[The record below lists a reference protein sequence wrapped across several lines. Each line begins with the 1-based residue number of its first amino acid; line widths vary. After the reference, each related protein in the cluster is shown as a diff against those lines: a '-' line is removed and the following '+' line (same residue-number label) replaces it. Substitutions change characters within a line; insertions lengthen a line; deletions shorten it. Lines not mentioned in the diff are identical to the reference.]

1 MRMKNIRR
9 YLGLTLLMFA
19 VVAMSSCIKENLS
32 EKSDKVDVTLS
43 FNARAGEAE
52 NESEGIKT
60 LRVIISDESD
70 NIVYRIFQDYNDN
83 QITKTLQIM
92 GMKAGKWNFYAVI
105 NEASLGLKEEDFS
118 GIKRGTDLLNI
129 SVENEGQIIYF
140 PKSEDITEA
149 IPASGY
155 LRNVQINEENKSLI
169 INCTYAVAKI
179 ILNIQN
185 NSGMDFTLN
194 RVSFGEIL
202 QQGTFLFNKNGELP
216 STSQGALANGFNMS
230 KKVIPDGKNTEA
242 LVCYLFE
249 TGSQPLE
256 NGFTLALESD
266 EIPELGDSHKI
277 TVNSTENYMP
287 YTLPRG
293 YKMQINAVVNIGHQI
308 EPIFNVEVLSWDE
321 KTINIPEFN

>member
-1 MRMKNIRR
+1 MKNIRR
-9 YLGLTLLMFA
+9 YLGLTLLMLA

-70 NIVYRIFQDYNDN
+70 NIVYRFFQDYNDN
-83 QITKTLQIM
+83 QTTKTLQIM
-92 GMKAGKWNFYAVI
+92 GMKTGSWNFYAII
-105 NEASLGLKEEDFS
+105 NEASLGLTEGDFS
-118 GIKRGTDLLNI
+118 GVTKGSDLLEI
-129 SVENEGQIIYF
+129 AVENEGQIIYF
-140 PKSEDITEA
+140 PKSSEDITEA

-155 LRNVQINEENKSLI
+155 LQNVQINEENKSLT

-194 RVSFGEIL
+194 RVSFGEIF
-202 QQGTFLFNKNGELP
+202 QQETFLFNKNGELP
-216 STSQGALANGFNMS
+216 STSQGALADEFSVG
-230 KKVIPDGKNTEA
+230 KLIPDGNNTEA

-249 TGSQPLE
+249 TGSQSLE

-266 EIPELGDSHKI
+266 EIPDLGVSHKI
-277 TVNSTENYMP
+277 TVNSTENYTP

-293 YKMQINAVVNIGHQI
+293 YKMQINAVVNIGQQI
-308 EPIFNVEVLSWDE
+308 NPTFNVEVLSWDE

>member
-1 MRMKNIRR
+1 MKNIRR

-83 QITKTLQIM
+83 QTTKTLQIM
-92 GMKAGKWNFYAVI
+92 GMKTGAWNFYAVI

-118 GIKRGTDLLNI
+118 RITKGTDLLNI
-129 SVENEGQIIYF
+129 SVENNEQIIYF
-140 PKSEDITEA
+140 PKSSEDITEA

-155 LRNVQINEENKSLI
+155 LQNVQINEENKSLT

-194 RVSFGEIL
+194 RVSFGEIF

-216 STSQGALANGFNMS
+216 STSQGALADEFSVG
-230 KKVIPDGKNTEA
+230 KLIPDGNNTEA

-249 TGSQPLE
+249 TGSQSLE

-266 EIPELGDSHKI
+266 EIPDLGVSHKI
-277 TVNSTENYMP
+277 TVNSTENYTP

-293 YKMQINAVVNIGHQI
+293 YKMQINAVVNIGQQI
-308 EPIFNVEVLSWDE
+308 NPTFNVEVLSWDK

>member
-1 MRMKNIRR
+1 MKNIRR
-9 YLGLTLLMFA
+9 YLGLTLLMLA

-83 QITKTLQIM
+83 QTTKTLQIM
-92 GMKAGKWNFYAVI
+92 GMKTGAWNFYAVI

-118 GIKRGTDLLNI
+118 RITKGTDLLNI
-129 SVENEGQIIYF
+129 SVENNEQIIYF
-140 PKSEDITEA
+140 PKSSEDITEA

-155 LRNVQINEENKSLI
+155 LQNVQINEENKSLT

-194 RVSFGEIL
+194 RVSFGEIF

-216 STSQGALANGFNMS
+216 STSQGALADEFS
-230 KKVIPDGKNTEA
+230 VEKLIPDGNNTEA

-249 TGSQPLE
+249 TGSQSLE

-266 EIPELGDSHKI
+266 EIPDLGVSHKI
-277 TVNSTENYMP
+277 TVNSTENYTP

-293 YKMQINAVVNIGHQI
+293 YKMQINAVVNIGQQI
-308 EPIFNVEVLSWDE
+308 NPTFNVEVLSWDE

>member
-1 MRMKNIRR
+1 MKNIRR
-9 YLGLTLLMFA
+9 YLGLTLLMLA

-83 QITKTLQIM
+83 QTTKTLQIM
-92 GMKAGKWNFYAVI
+92 GMKTGAWNFYAVI

-118 GIKRGTDLLNI
+118 RITKGTDLLNI
-129 SVENEGQIIYF
+129 SVENNEQIIYF
-140 PKSEDITEA
+140 PKSSEDITEA

-155 LRNVQINEENKSLI
+155 LQNVQINEENKSLT

-194 RVSFGEIL
+194 RVSFGEIF

-216 STSQGALANGFNMS
+216 STSQGALADEFSVG
-230 KKVIPDGKNTEA
+230 KLIPDGNNTEA

-266 EIPELGDSHKI
+266 EIPELGVSHKI
-277 TVNSTENYMP
+277 TVNSSENYTP

-308 EPIFNVEVLSWDE
+308 NPTFNVEVLSWDE

>member
-1 MRMKNIRR
+1 MKNIRR

-83 QITKTLQIM
+83 QTTKTLQIM
-92 GMKAGKWNFYAVI
+92 GMKTGAWNFYAVI

-118 GIKRGTDLLNI
+118 RITKGTDLLNI
-129 SVENEGQIIYF
+129 SVENNEQIIYF
-140 PKSEDITEA
+140 PKSSEDITEA

-155 LRNVQINEENKSLI
+155 LQNVQINEENKSLT

-194 RVSFGEIL
+194 RVSFGEIF

-216 STSQGALANGFNMS
+216 STSQGALADEFS
-230 KKVIPDGKNTEA
+230 VEKLIPDGNNTEA

-249 TGSQPLE
+249 TGSQSLE

-266 EIPELGDSHKI
+266 EIPELGVSHKI
-277 TVNSTENYMP
+277 TVNSSENYTP

-308 EPIFNVEVLSWDE
+308 NPTFNVEVLSWDE

>member
-1 MRMKNIRR
+1 MKNIRR

-83 QITKTLQIM
+83 QTTKTLQIM
-92 GMKAGKWNFYAVI
+92 GMKTGAWNFYAVI

-118 GIKRGTDLLNI
+118 RITKGTDLLNI
-129 SVENEGQIIYF
+129 SVENNEQIIYF
-140 PKSEDITEA
+140 PKSSEDITEA

-155 LRNVQINEENKSLI
+155 LQNVQINEENKSLT

-194 RVSFGEIL
+194 RVSFGEIF

-216 STSQGALANGFNMS
+216 STSQGALADEFSVG
-230 KKVIPDGKNTEA
+230 KLIPDGNNTEA

-266 EIPELGDSHKI
+266 EILELGVPHKI
-277 TVNSTENYMP
+277 TVNSTENYTP

-308 EPIFNVEVLSWDE
+308 NPTFNVEVLSWDE

>member
-1 MRMKNIRR
+1 MKNIRR

-83 QITKTLQIM
+83 QTTKTLQIM
-92 GMKAGKWNFYAVI
+92 GMKTGAWNFYAVI

-118 GIKRGTDLLNI
+118 RITKGTDLLNI
-129 SVENEGQIIYF
+129 SVENNEQIIYF
-140 PKSEDITEA
+140 PKSSGDITEA

-155 LRNVQINEENKSLI
+155 LQNVQINEENKSLT

-194 RVSFGEIL
+194 RVSFGEIF

-216 STSQGALANGFNMS
+216 STSQGALADEFSVG
-230 KKVIPDGKNTEA
+230 KLIPDGNNTEA

-249 TGSQPLE
+249 TGSQSLE

-266 EIPELGDSHKI
+266 EIPDLGVSHKI
-277 TVNSTENYMP
+277 TVNSTENYTP

-293 YKMQINAVVNIGHQI
+293 YKMQINAVVNIGQQI
-308 EPIFNVEVLSWDE
+308 NPTFNVEVLSWDK

>member
-1 MRMKNIRR
+1 MKNIRR

-83 QITKTLQIM
+83 QTTKTLQIM
-92 GMKAGKWNFYAVI
+92 GMKTGAWNFYAVI

-118 GIKRGTDLLNI
+118 RITKGTDLLNI
-129 SVENEGQIIYF
+129 SVENNEQIIYF
-140 PKSEDITEA
+140 PKSSEDITEA

-155 LRNVQINEENKSLI
+155 LQNVQINEENKSLT

-194 RVSFGEIL
+194 RVSFGEIF

-216 STSQGALANGFNMS
+216 STSQGALADEFSVG
-230 KKVIPDGKNTEA
+230 KLIPDGNNTET

-249 TGSQPLE
+249 TGSQPLK

-266 EIPELGDSHKI
+266 EIPELGVSHKI
-277 TVNSTENYMP
+277 TVNSTENYTP

-308 EPIFNVEVLSWDE
+308 NPTFNVEVLSWDE

>member
-1 MRMKNIRR
+1 MKNIRR
-9 YLGLTLLMFA
+9 YLGLSLLIFA

-70 NIVYRIFQDYNDN
+70 NIVYRFFQDYNDN
-83 QITKTLQIM
+83 QTTKTLQIM
-92 GMKAGKWNFYAVI
+92 GMKTGSWNFYAII
-105 NEASLGLKEEDFS
+105 NEASLGLTEGDFS
-118 GIKRGTDLLNI
+118 GVTKGSDLLEI
-129 SVENEGQIIYF
+129 AVENEGQIIYF
-140 PKSEDITEA
+140 PKSGEDITEA

-155 LRNVQINEENKSLI
+155 LQNVQINEENKSLT

-194 RVSFGEIL
+194 RVSFGEIF

-216 STSQGALANGFNMS
+216 STSQGALADEFSVG
-230 KKVIPDGKNTEA
+230 KLIPDGNNTEA

-249 TGSQPLE
+249 TGSQSLE

-266 EIPELGDSHKI
+266 EIPDLGVSHKI
-277 TVNSTENYMP
+277 TVNSSENYTP

-308 EPIFNVEVLSWDE
+308 NPTFNVEVLSWDE